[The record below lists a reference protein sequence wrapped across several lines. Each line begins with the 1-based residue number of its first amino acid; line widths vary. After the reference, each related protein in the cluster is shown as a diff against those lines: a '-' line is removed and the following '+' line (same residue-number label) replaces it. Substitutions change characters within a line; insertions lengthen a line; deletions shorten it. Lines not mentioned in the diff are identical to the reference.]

1 MRAGQTLP
9 AEPRMRFLP
18 RGSMRR
24 QRRRGQLEGAAAML
38 VLFCG
43 LGAAMVAAMPAE
55 LYRAAPATVRP
66 LPHGTP
72 APHILVEIPPC
83 LGNGKDCSTDADPET
98 LRAPNVAQQDP
109 AARPL
114 PEPGTLALIGAGIA
128 ALAWRKT

>member
-9 AEPRMRFLP
+9 AEPRLRFLP

-38 VLFCG
+38 VLFCV

-66 LPHGTP
+66 LPQSTQ
-72 APHILVEIPPC
+72 APRIVVEIPPC
-83 LGNGKDCSTDADPET
+83 SGHGKDCSDPDPAAP
-98 LRAPNVAQQDP
+98 RAPAVPNQDP

-128 ALAWRKT
+128 ALAWRKA